1 MVASRSCCKR
11 ARVSAADLLT
21 KPMTDKLPSDAEGLK
36 ASFAKVESV
45 IAQTAAYVNDVVVR
59 ASMQDVHSVLLLPSV
74 GA

>member
-1 MVASRSCCKR
+1 
-11 ARVSAADLLT
+11 
-21 KPMTDKLPSDAEGLK
+21 MTDKLPSDAEGLK